1 MDSPPKLS
9 GETLIVH
16 HIPLVH
22 CQVTGGRQGCGSLK
36 RSNPFSYP
44 ETLGLSRTTSLPEQD
59 VLQREALVYS
69 SLIQTSTGGGGGG
82 EGEGGG
88 GGGRGGSTGSDD
100 SSVTSSN
107 CEDQVMVMVA
117 HTMPRVKPR
126 EQVNNPLRLR
136 HNPFLLNT
144 EEDDDDEDEEDDVD
158 NLNGY
163 LEDSSF
169 HLHGN
174 TNSALD
180 EEGDGIAPF
189 HLHDLGST
197 THKPFLLH
205 STLGKHSWGCSGRLD
220 SLRGVS
226 SDLST
231 HLEGLDLLGLD
242 SPRRHGSSGSTL
254 SMDCGEQEWGEDEE
268 EEEDHPMR
276 GGGRGSSQANSSSGS
291 GTTHQHCSCCGLSQT
306 YLEHFP
312 EPFSESSERQ
322 LGYAS
327 DSSCNSSD
335 GVLVNFSAIYNN
347 MNNSVPA
354 TSTKPPPLATTTT
367 NLNSSTDQSCTSS
380 VCICSV
386 LDEEAG
392 SRRGSGGGG
401 AFYLDLHTS
410 PTEPPHL
417 HSQQPPCPSNN
428 TLPLLI
434 EPHSHPHP
442 TTSSCTCS
450 AEHQGALDLDANCN
464 SYHPPHSDSG
474 SDLMS
479 CLQSQA
485 RLVVTTQNYYKLVT
499 CDLSSPSP
507 PSPAGSAASVTSCSD
522 EHSKDSPAPDTPTAT
537 QPTEYYLFSRPP
549 EGEEEEE
556 EEEEEGGESSQRDE
570 DEEEHDDDE
579 QDGKKRKQQQQMGGA
594 CSDPIIEGQ
603 VYVNISPPVVGR
615 GPIGGGP
622 SRPRSR
628 SYDRNL
634 DMSPPPRLGSLERM
648 LSCPVRLSEGT
659 APLRP
664 STLPR
669 VTSFAEIAKSKR
681 KNGGSTGS
689 PSLRMGGCS
698 DPFSSTH
705 SAHSHSSADFSPILE
720 GLGQGPSHSHS
731 LPFQR
736 CYSQGSV
743 DRHTPG
749 GGARET
755 RSKAEGGLS
764 SSSSSSAVVRY
775 TKDQRPT
782 TLPIQPFTFHHE
794 FSKPPQPLLPLLTGY
809 VSGMQA
815 RGGGPS
821 GGPEGGE
828 GANDPGEDSMRWCQG
843 SGGDG
848 MVSAVARLGP
858 GSVRPSPLGSY
869 SPVRLQGATSS
880 SGTCSTCTPSPQP
893 PRSLSCPLSTGL
905 LPLHHTPPPAAPPAA
920 APLPPTPP
928 PPTLGVQ
935 GAVPPMLP
943 PVQGQVQGHHHHR
956 GTLPTLPAVPQ
967 DSETSLGYEETTLDS
982 LEGSR
987 GPGPRTQ
994 HGHHLSPQTLK
1005 WREYRRKNPL
1015 GVERCSLGGSAG
1027 SGEPPLSGS
1036 LDGNGHTGGAGAQR
1050 ITRRNVFDFPP
1061 ASSGHAP
1068 QGRLNGQS
1076 VKQLQQ
1082 YYSDFLPD
1090 YFSLTERPPEEFCLS
1105 PDASSS
1111 SSSSSSSQ
1119 SHIAVDL
1126 QQKRGLVKAINTAV
1140 DLIVAHFGTSRD
1152 PDVKAKLGN
1161 SWVSPNV
1168 GHLILKY
1175 LCPALREVLG
1185 DGLKAYV
1192 LDLIIGQ
1199 RRNQPWSLV
1208 EASTQLGPSTRVL
1221 HSLFSKVS
1229 QYSEFTSHSMRLNA
1243 FIFGLLNL
1251 RSLEFWF
1258 NHLYTH
1264 EDIVATHYHPWGFLP
1279 LSQRPCQPLF
1289 EEFLLLLQPLSLL
1302 PFDLDLLFE
1311 PRLVQKGQEHRRRK
1325 EQLCSAS
1332 TGEDLDQSALS
1343 TFQLMRG
1350 WSTES
1355 RRAESMRDTRE
1366 GGGVGK
1372 KERLGLR
1379 REGTWPRMEGVGE
1392 RGSREGMMQRT
1403 GSRREGAGMDRLG
1416 AGLLEAQPMTT
1427 EVGTGFAN
1435 LWRESGRG
1443 RGIVKRAKGVG
1454 GESQREGESEGG
1466 KEERR
1471 KERERDWAEEG
1482 RQRQERDRQACWWYQ
1497 LMQSSQVYIDQSAQ
1511 GGSKFVKTE
1520 KRKKSAERRSQLPP
1534 PREGVVEG
1542 AESSQDEEGLRER
1555 GRSRKSISSS
1565 SGEWTGSRGRGR
1577 LSWMGSPPESLLTQD
1592 KENETELG
1600 APVTG
1605 APEASVAQP
1614 AAQAECPSQGQ
1625 GMRWGR
1631 LFGSS
1636 VGGGGTPCRPE
1647 QRSAKSQ
1654 SRLPSGWL
1662 TGLDMSVLNF
1672 VAQTV
1677 GAGTVKRVEP
1687 SAPMAPPTLNQ
1698 PSPPLQTT
1706 QESHTKQPCEVR
1718 ALCHHIATEPD
1729 QLSFQKGDVLRVLS
1743 RADSDWLL
1751 CSLGAQRGLVPFIYV
1766 TLRGMEDSQAP
1777 QWPQG
1782 PH

>member
-59 VLQREALVYS
+59 VLQREALV
-69 SLIQTSTGGGGGG
+69 
-82 EGEGGG
+82 
-88 GGGRGGSTGSDD
+88 
-100 SSVTSSN
+100 N

-144 EEDDDDEDEEDDVD
+144 EEDDDDEDEEDEEDDGD

-231 HLEGLDLLGLD
+231 HLEGLDLLGLA

-276 GGGRGSSQANSSSGS
+276 GGGRGSSQADSSSGS
-291 GTTHQHCSCCGLSQT
+291 GAAHQRCSCCGLSQT

-322 LGYAS
+322 MGYAS

-507 PSPAGSAASVTSCSD
+507 PSPAGSSASVTSCSD

-537 QPTEYYLFSRPP
+537 QPTEYYLFSRF
-549 EGEEEEE
+549 
-556 EEEEEGGESSQRDE
+556 SVFSTQRDE

-579 QDGKKRKQQQQMGGA
+579 QDGKERKQQQQMGGA

-648 LSCPVRLSEGT
+648 LSCPVRFSEGT

-664 STLPR
+664 SPLPR

-681 KNGGSTGS
+681 KNGGSS
-689 PSLRMGGCS
+689 PSLRMGGCT

-720 GLGQGPSHSHS
+720 GMGQGPSHSHS

-743 DRHTPG
+743 DRHSPG

-782 TLPIQPFTFHHE
+782 TLPIQPFTFHHQ

-943 PVQGQVQGHHHHR
+943 PVQGQVQGHHHR

-987 GPGPRTQ
+987 GSGPRTQ
-994 HGHHLSPQTLK
+994 H
-1005 WREYRRKNPL
+1005 
-1015 GVERCSLGGSAG
+1015 
-1027 SGEPPLSGS
+1027 
-1036 LDGNGHTGGAGAQR
+1036 
-1050 ITRRNVFDFPP
+1050 
-1061 ASSGHAP
+1061 
-1068 QGRLNGQS
+1068 GQS

-1105 PDASSS
+1105 PDA
-1111 SSSSSSSQ
+1111 SSSSQ

-1332 TGEDLDQSALS
+1332 TGEDLDQSARS

-1355 RRAESMRDTRE
+1355 RRAESMSDTRE
-1366 GGGVGK
+1366 GGGAGK

-1392 RGSREGMMQRT
+1392 RGSREGMMQRK

-1555 GRSRKSISSS
+1555 GRSRKSSSSS

-1636 VGGGGTPCRPE
+1636 VGGGGTPSRPE